1 MAPALASHYAI
12 AGLRSQAGEWWVHA
26 GDSAHARYA
35 HEEALAYYQ
44 RALPFLEGGTAALWE
59 RIGRL
64 HRRYLGRYAAGG
76 EAYEHAIALR
86 RQGSDWAAAVRDY
99 CELTE
104 CRREMGAYEGAVKAA
119 RAALALAQET
129 GAGAALLALGHIR
142 LSNALRSGQLAPL
155 PEIRAH
161 LEAALVLAEDADAP
175 LYAAEAHFWLGV
187 LAYNGGAPEQA
198 LAYVRRALPA
208 FRRSE
213 QVGWETMAL
222 NNLAYYA
229 LRAGRPALALRSAEE
244 GLALARRAGTV
255 NSEIWLMST
264 LGQIRLHQGELDEAE
279 VALQQG
285 LVLAGKHGPERLR
298 IGFHHLL
305 ALVALA
311 RQEWAAAAERIEA
324 LLAPAEQARPQ
335 HMTELHLALARAY
348 LGQGETALAA
358 TQAEAARQDAV
369 AKKQRS
375 REGQAWRLLGR
386 LAAAE
391 GRTAEANGAF
401 DRSLTLLETAGDR
414 LERARTLAVWGHWQ
428 RALGEE
434 ERAGEML
441 AKARAVFVDMGA
453 LLDNRAISDD

>member
-1 MAPALASHYAI
+1 
-12 AGLRSQAGEWWVHA
+12 
-26 GDSAHARYA
+26 
-35 HEEALAYYQ
+35 
-44 RALPFLEGGTAALWE
+44 
-59 RIGRL
+59 
-64 HRRYLGRYAAGG
+64 
-76 EAYEHAIALR
+76 
-86 RQGSDWAAAVRDY
+86 
-99 CELTE
+99 
-104 CRREMGAYEGAVKAA
+104 
-119 RAALALAQET
+119 
-129 GAGAALLALGHIR
+129 
-142 LSNALRSGQLAPL
+142 
-155 PEIRAH
+155 
-161 LEAALVLAEDADAP
+161 
-175 LYAAEAHFWLGV
+175 
-187 LAYNGGAPEQA
+187 
-198 LAYVRRALPA
+198 
-208 FRRSE
+208 
-213 QVGWETMAL
+213 MAL

-441 AKARAVFVDMGA
+441 AEARAVFVDMGA